1 MTPQVKSVGLVT
13 MMKVVQNEMKVPM
26 IKTQLHIHTYDKVLF
41 GTFLKGQSRRLPRPS
56 IWCGPFNFEKGVTE

>member
-26 IKTQLHIHTYDKVLF
+26 IKTQLHIHTYEKVLF
-41 GTFLKGQSRRLPRPS
+41 GIFLKGQS
-56 IWCGPFNFEKGVTE
+56 